1 MAEPD
6 KADQQITPA
15 LLKLLLTTPFDLA
28 AWAGVMGEDCHLR
41 IANRPPAVGRDASLR
56 QLSGFLHR
64 TRGFGGSFCEVWRRR
79 EVMVTETDVIFAE
92 RQGHLVCVP
101 CVIVIRTTRGLVRDL
116 RFYLDPTPLP

>member
-6 KADQQITPA
+6 KADRQITPA
-15 LLKLLLTTPFDLA
+15 LLKSLLTAPFDLA
-28 AWAGVMGEDCHLR
+28 AWAEVMGEDCHLR
-41 IANRPPAVGRDASLR
+41 IANGPPAVGRDASLR

-64 TRGFGGSFCEVWRRR
+64 IRGFGGSFCEVWRQR

-92 RQGHLVCVP
+92 PQGHLACVP

-116 RFYLDPTPLP
+116 RFYLDPTPIP